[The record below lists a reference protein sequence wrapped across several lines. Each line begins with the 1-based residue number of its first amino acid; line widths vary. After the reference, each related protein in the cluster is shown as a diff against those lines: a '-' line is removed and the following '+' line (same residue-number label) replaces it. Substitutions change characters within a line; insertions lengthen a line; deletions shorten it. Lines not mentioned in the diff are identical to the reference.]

1 MFRII
6 CNNFLYIGHNIIYN
20 YYLFLFCIFPTY
32 FKDLV
37 IKTKQTNDI
46 YYNRMMFIS
55 FNDEIYNKYN
65 IDIIDIHSNLIKM
78 INNGN
83 VNVIDNNNDNDND
96 NVNNNVNDNDNDTDD
111 NSIISSD
118 DNNDDNNDDSDN
130 DSNDNDSDNDSDDD
144 SNDTNDFFD

>member
-20 YYLFLFCIFPTY
+20 YYLFLFSIFPTY

-37 IKTKQTNDI
+37 INAKQTNDI
-46 YYNRMMFIS
+46 YYNRMMFLS

-65 IDIIDIHSNLIKM
+65 IDIIDIHSNLIKF

-83 VNVIDNNNDNDND
+83 VNVNDID
-96 NVNNNVNDNDNDTDD
+96 
-111 NSIISSD
+111 S
-118 DNNDDNNDDSDN
+118 
-130 DSNDNDSDNDSDDD
+130 
-144 SNDTNDFFD
+144 

>member
-78 INNGN
+78 INN
-83 VNVIDNNNDNDND
+83 V
-96 NVNNNVNDNDNDTDD
+96 
-111 NSIISSD
+111 
-118 DNNDDNNDDSDN
+118 
-130 DSNDNDSDNDSDDD
+130 
-144 SNDTNDFFD
+144 

>member
-78 INNGN
+78 INNVN
-83 VNVIDNNNDNDND
+83 VNVNVNNNDNDND
-96 NVNNNVNDNDNDTDD
+96 NVNVNDNDTDD

-118 DNNDDNNDDSDN
+118 DNNDDNNDD
-130 DSNDNDSDNDSDDD
+130 NDSDNDSDDD

>member
-83 VNVIDNNNDNDND
+83 VNVNNNDNDND
-96 NVNNNVNDNDNDTDD
+96 NVNVNDNDTDD

-118 DNNDDNNDDSDN
+118 DNNDDNNDSDN
-130 DSNDNDSDNDSDDD
+130 DSDDDSNDSDDD